1 VTDVQ
6 TPASPT
12 TATLKSQRFRLA
24 REDEWKRLERLM
36 DKAERGAIGKLTD
49 EEILA
54 VPVLYRSTLSALSV
68 ARETSLDLG
77 LIAYLETLSARAYFF
92 VYGSRSTLQGRLAG
106 FFASDWPRAVRG
118 LWRETLISAAMM
130 ILGAVAAAWLVG
142 HDPEWFYAF
151 VPAGMTDGRDP
162 GASTETLRATLSG
175 VDDSGGLSAFATFL
189 FTHNAQIALLA
200 FALGFAFCVP
210 SALLMLYNGATLGAF
225 FMLFASRGLGFEV
238 GGWLMIH
245 GVTELFAVTLAGA
258 AGLRIG
264 WAVAFPGARHRLE
277 AAAEAGRSA
286 GTVVAGVVVM
296 LFVAGL
302 LEGFGRQLISDTSA
316 RYAIGA
322 VTGVLW
328 GTYFYAL
335 RRGVSGGSKAHGR

>member
-1 VTDVQ
+1 MTDIL
-6 TPASPT
+6 PA
-12 TATLKSQRFRLA
+12 AGLLKSQRFRHA
-24 REDEWKRLERLM
+24 REDDWKRLERLM
-36 DKAERGAIGKLTD
+36 DKAEKGQVGKLTD

-92 VYGSRSTLQGRLAG
+92 VYGSRSTLRERLLG
-106 FFASDWPRAVRG
+106 FFANDWSRAVRG

-130 ILGAVAAAWLVG
+130 ILGAVAAAWLVA
-142 HDPEWFYAF
+142 HEPEWFYAF
-151 VPAGMTDGRDP
+151 VPAGLSGGRDP

-175 VDDSGGLSAFATFL
+175 VEDSGGLSVFATFL

-200 FALGFAFCVP
+200 FALGFALCVP

-225 FMLFASRGLGFEV
+225 LALFFSRGLGVEA

-245 GVTELFAVTLAGA
+245 GVTELFAVVLAGA
-258 AGLRIG
+258 AGLKIG

-277 AAAEAGRSA
+277 AASEAGRSA
-286 GTVVAGVVVM
+286 GVVVAGVVVM

-302 LEGFGRQLISDTSA
+302 LEGFGRQLISDTGA
-316 RYAIGA
+316 RYAIGI

-328 GTYFYAL
+328 ATYFYAA
-335 RRGVSGGSKAHGR
+335 RRDRKLHVR

>member
-1 VTDVQ
+1 M
-6 TPASPT
+6 PASLAAT
-12 TATLKSQRFRLA
+12 TLKSQRFRHS

-36 DKAERGAIGKLTD
+36 DKAERGAVGKLTD

-68 ARETSLDLG
+68 ARETSLDRG

-92 VYGSRSTLQGRLAG
+92 VYGSRSTLQGRLAS
-106 FFASDWPRAVRG
+106 FFTTDWPRAVRG

-151 VPAGMTDGRDP
+151 VPSGMSGGRDP

-175 VDDSGGLSAFATFL
+175 VEDSGGLSAFATFL

-225 FMLFASRGLGFEV
+225 VMLFASRGLGVEV

-258 AGLRIG
+258 AGLKIG

-277 AAAEAGRSA
+277 AASEAGRSA
-286 GTVVAGVVVM
+286 GVVVGGVVVM
-296 LFVAGL
+296 LFIAGL
-302 LEGFGRQLISDTSA
+302 LEGFGRQLVSDTGA
-316 RYAIGA
+316 RYAIGIT
-322 VTGVLW
+322 TGVLW
-328 GTYFYAL
+328 GTYFYAT
-335 RRGVSGGSKAHGR
+335 RGRASIGRAVHGR